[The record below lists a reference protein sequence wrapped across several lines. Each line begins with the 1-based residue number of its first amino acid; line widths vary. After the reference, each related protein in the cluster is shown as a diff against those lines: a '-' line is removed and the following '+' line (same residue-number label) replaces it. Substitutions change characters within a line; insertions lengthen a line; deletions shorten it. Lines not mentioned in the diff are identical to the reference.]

1 MATVRRALRPVT
13 SEARVR
19 RAYFDCRYGQLHVHY
34 AIPGGGGFD
43 EATPLLC
50 LPSSPG
56 SGRFF
61 VPLLSSLGRDRSAY
75 APDLPS
81 CGESDPVGGYIAPID
96 AAQALFDFMD
106 SMHLRH
112 VDLMAH
118 EDGVGVALAM
128 LELRPAHIGRLV
140 LSPPAESLQAQVRSL
155 RHATLLI
162 DLAAGQSDASSG
174 APLAQQAAQLR
185 EFLGL
190 P

>member
-1 MATVRRALRPVT
+1 MATVRRALRSVPT
-13 SEARVR
+13 DARVR

-50 LPSSPG
+50 LPGDPG

-75 APDLPS
+75 APDLPA
-81 CGESDPVGGYIAPID
+81 CGESDPVGGYVGPVD
-96 AAQALFDFMD
+96 AAQALYDFLD

-112 VDLMAH
+112 VDLLAH
-118 EDGVGVALAM
+118 DEGVVIALAM
-128 LELRPAHIGRLV
+128 LEQRPAHIGRLV
-140 LSPPAESLQAQVRSL
+140 LSPPSDALQTQVRSL

-162 DLAAGQSDASSG
+162 DLAAGQNGARSG
-174 APLAQQAAQLR
+174 APLEQQAAQLR

>member
-1 MATVRRALRPVT
+1 MVIARRALRSVP
-13 SEARVR
+13 SDARVR
-19 RAYFDCRYGQLHVHY
+19 RAYFDCRYGQLHIHY

-50 LPSSPG
+50 LPGSPG
-56 SGRFF
+56 SGRFYA
-61 VPLLSSLGRDRSAY
+61 PMLASLGRDRSAY

-81 CGESDPVGGYIAPID
+81 CGESDPVGGHVAPAD
-96 AAQALFDFMD
+96 AAQALYDFLD

-112 VDLMAH
+112 VDLLAH
-118 EDGVGVALAM
+118 EDGVTVALAM
-128 LELRPAHIGRLV
+128 LEMRPAHVGRLV
-140 LSPPAESLQAQVRSL
+140 LSPPTEALQSHVRSL

-162 DLAAGQSDASSG
+162 DLAAGQNGASSDA
-174 APLAQQAAQLR
+174 PLEQQAAQLR

>member
-1 MATVRRALRPVT
+1 MATVRRALRSVPT
-13 SEARVR
+13 DARVR

-50 LPSSPG
+50 LPGNPG

-61 VPLLSSLGRDRSAY
+61 VPMLASLGRDRSAY
-75 APDLPS
+75 APDLPG
-81 CGESDPVGGYIAPID
+81 CGESDPLAAHVAPPET
-96 AAQALFDFMD
+96 AQALFDFLD

-112 VDLMAH
+112 VDLLAH
-118 EDGVGVALAM
+118 DEGVAVALLM

-140 LSPPAESLQAQVRSL
+140 LSPPSDALQEQVRSL

-162 DLAAGQSDASSG
+162 DLAAGQSDARSG
-174 APLAQQAAQLR
+174 APLEQQAAQLR

-190 P
+190 A

>member
-1 MATVRRALRPVT
+1 MATARRALR
-13 SEARVR
+13 SALSDARVR
-19 RAYFDCRYGQLHVHY
+19 RAYFDSRYGQLHVHY
-34 AIPGGGGFD
+34 AIPSGGGFD

-50 LPSSPG
+50 LPGNPG

-61 VPLLSSLGRDRSAY
+61 APLLASLGRDRSAY
-75 APDLPS
+75 APDLPA
-81 CGESDPVGGYIAPID
+81 CGESDPVGGHVGQAET
-96 AAQALFDFMD
+96 AQGLYDFLD

-118 EDGVGVALAM
+118 AEGVGVALAM

-140 LSPPAESLQAQVRSL
+140 FSPPSDALQAQVQGL
-155 RHATLLI
+155 RHATLTI
-162 DLAAGQSDASSG
+162 DLAVRQGGAHTG
-174 APLAQQAAQLR
+174 APLELQAAQLR

>member
-1 MATVRRALRPVT
+1 MVNVRRALRSVP
-13 SEARVR
+13 SDARIR

-43 EATPLLC
+43 EATTLLC
-50 LPSSPG
+50 LPGTPG

-61 VPLLSSLGRDRSAY
+61 VPLLASLGRDRSAY

-81 CGESDPVGGYIAPID
+81 CGESDPVGGHVSSAD
-96 AAQALFDFMD
+96 AAQALFDFLD

-118 EDGVGVALAM
+118 DEGVAVALAM
-128 LELRPAHIGRLV
+128 LEMRPAHIGRLV
-140 LSPPAESLQAQVRSL
+140 LSPPTEALQAQVRGL

-162 DLAAGQSDASSG
+162 DLAAGYNVATSG
-174 APLAQQAAQLR
+174 APLEQQAAQLR